1 MKILKYF
8 FLALVFLFQL
18 NHLIGQK
25 SSSYY
30 IKAINKFNSK
40 FSQNIVTD
48 LILDK
53 YNTLWIATPT
63 SLFQYNGCEVK
74 QIESPN
80 NKRTVCFYKN
90 TDNQIIILY
99 SDGKSYLLEKNK
111 ISFYFQD
118 TTQIDFTWNYPFLS
132 VPKKYLRDIFY
143 NPQIKTSFF
152 FSKINFLTPNEII
165 FSNQSKDE
173 KSNILKYNFRTK
185 KIEILFESQFNEDLE
200 YLNVKTA
207 WFKIDKNGKIKN
219 AYNPL
224 NILIDQPPILLT
236 KQTKYR
242 LFNKPLELPILI
254 SGKKIWLLRN
264 KNNHFYWQLIYDEIP
279 PEISI
284 QNARYSPELNKIFIA
299 TESDGF
305 LILSK
310 KNFNTI
316 TNKNKLFKSNY
327 YLQIPLKDG
336 NILTNGGAVDNSKEH
351 NKLFANQN
359 LNNNYKYLNE
369 NEFIGSTSKNIIT
382 YNTKSKK
389 VKIIKSTNE
398 NEHPNFIHFKDTFFI
413 IGNKNIYTYNHQS
426 KKITTI
432 FTGSIGYSNITELK
446 IINQKIWIG
455 SLSGISIFNP
465 ISRKIERKILENI
478 PIRSISTIEKNY
490 YLNTYGNGIFKIDT
504 LKQTF
509 QKLPLDHNRS
519 ILYSHCIVEDK
530 NEDLWV
536 STNLGLLKF
545 KKKSFI
551 NSVNKN
557 QFIPEPEY
565 FDTEDGLITDEFNG
579 AASPPY
585 LKFGDSL
592 ISLPSIKGIV
602 QFNPITTKNA
612 NQIYQFNIET
622 ISYINRNIP
631 FEKNQYN
638 LTSNIEEITLDIDLI
653 FWGNLKNLN
662 LYYEIDGN
670 IKMLDY
676 HDIHQLKIPINHY
689 NNSTINFFT
698 FDHFGRR
705 KNIKAINLYR
715 EYPWYLKIEFI
726 LLSFLIIYLI
736 SFFISRIR
744 TNRIN
749 KRNTELEKL
758 IQDKTKEIQEINIQL
773 LSKVNQL
780 TELNNANTT
789 YISVINH
796 DIFAPIKY
804 INIIGDKI
812 SQNSTKI
819 NKTDIVNQF
828 NQIINSTKRL
838 EVLCSNILNYI
849 NTSNTLETTKTEI
862 NLHNLVEELRQFLNI
877 GLEINNNTLVN
888 TIAPTTSIQSNKDAL
903 SIIFTNLLSN
913 ANRFTKNGTIEI
925 QFKETESTYSI
936 IVKDNGKGM
945 AQETLTKIR
954 NKAIT
959 VAHRNNFEYQSYG
972 IGYSLVY
979 KMLDFIKATF
989 DINSEINQGTEVT
1002 INILKTKRGR

>member
-1 MKILKYF
+1 LKILKYV
-8 FLALVFLFQL
+8 FLALAFLFQL

-25 SSSYY
+25 NSSYY
-30 IKAINKFNSK
+30 LKAINKFNSK

-53 YNTLWIATPT
+53 YKTLWIATPT

-118 TTQIDFTWNYPFLS
+118 TTQIDFTWNYPFLG
-132 VPKKYLRDIFY
+132 VPQKYLNDLFY
-143 NPQIKTSFF
+143 NPQIRASYF
-152 FSKINFLTPNEII
+152 FSKVNFLNANEII
-165 FSNQSKDE
+165 FSTKVKEDQSK
-173 KSNILKYNFRTK
+173 IVQYNFK
-185 KIEILFESQFNEDLE
+185 SKHQEILFESKPQEDIE
-200 YLNVKTA
+200 YLNVQTA
-207 WFKIDKNGKIKN
+207 WFKIDENGKILP

-224 NILIDQPPILLT
+224 NISIEQPPILLT

-242 LFNKPLELPILI
+242 LFNKPLEMPILI
-254 SGKKIWLLRN
+254 SGNNIWVLTN
-264 KNNHFYWQLIYDEIP
+264 KDKHFYWQLVYDEIS

-284 QNARYSPELNKIFIA
+284 QNARYSPELDKILLA

-310 KNFNTI
+310 KIFNTI

-504 LKQTF
+504 I
-509 QKLPLDHNRS
+509 KLAFKNLPTDYNHS
-519 ILYSHCIVEDK
+519 ILYSHCIIEDK
-530 NEDLWV
+530 HSNLWI
-536 STNLGLLKF
+536 STNLGLLRF
-545 KKKSFI
+545 NKKSFI

-705 KNIKAINLYR
+705 KNITDIKLYR

-758 IQDKTKEIQEINIQL
+758 IQDKTKEIQDINIQL

-849 NTSNTLETTKTEI
+849 NSNNTLESSETPI
-862 NLHNLVEELRQFLNI
+862 NLYVLIEELRQFLNI
-877 GLEINNNTLVN
+877 GLEINNNKITN
-888 TIAPTTSIQSNKDAL
+888 TIPSNITIQSNKDAL
-903 SIIFTNLLSN
+903 NIVFTNLLSN
-913 ANRFTKNGTIEI
+913 ANRFTKNGVIGI
-925 QFKETESTYSI
+925 QFLENQTEYI
-936 IVKDNGKGM
+936 ITVIDNGKGM
-945 AQETLTKIR
+945 TLETLSKIK
-954 NKAIT
+954 NKTIT
-959 VAHRNNFEYQSYG
+959 VAHRNNLEYESYG
-972 IGYSLVY
+972 IGYSLIY
-979 KMLDFIKATF
+979 KMLDFINAKFEIT
-989 DINSEINQGTEVT
+989 SEINSGTEVK
-1002 INILKTKRGR
+1002 IIIPK

>member
-1 MKILKYF
+1 MKISKFYIVALL
-8 FLALVFLFQL
+8 FLYPL
-18 NHLIGQK
+18 NQLIGQEG
-25 SSSYY
+25 SLYY
-30 IKAINKFNSK
+30 LKAINKFNSK
-40 FSQNIVTD
+40 FTQNIVTD

-53 YNTLWIATPT
+53 DKTLWIATPT
-63 SLFQYNGCEVK
+63 SLFQYNGYEIK
-74 QIESPN
+74 QIKSPN
-80 NKRTVCFYKN
+80 NNRAVSFYKN

-132 VPKKYLRDIFY
+132 VPKKYLKDFFD
-143 NPQIKTSFF
+143 NPQIKASYF
-152 FSKINFLTPNEII
+152 FSKVNFLNANEIT
-165 FSNQSKDE
+165 FSTKIKEE
-173 KSNILKYNFRTK
+173 KSKIVQYNFK
-185 KIEILFESQFNEDLE
+185 SKHQEILFESKPKEDIE
-200 YLNVKTA
+200 YLNVQKA
-207 WFKIDKNGKIKN
+207 WFKIDENGKILN

-224 NILIDQPPILLT
+224 NISIEQPPISLT
-236 KQTKYR
+236 KTTKYR
-242 LFNKPLELPILI
+242 LFNKPRELPILI
-254 SGKKIWLLRN
+254 SGSKVWILTN
-264 KNNHFYWQLIYDEIP
+264 HNNHFYWKLVCTDLS

-284 QNARYSPELNKIFIA
+284 QNARYSPELGKLFLA

-336 NILTNGGAVDNSKEH
+336 NILTNGGTVDNSKEH

-382 YNTKSKK
+382 YNTKSKI
-389 VKIIKSTNE
+389 VKIIKPTNE

-413 IGNKNIYTYNHQS
+413 IGNKNIYIYNYQS

-612 NQIYQFNIET
+612 NQIYQFNIVT
-622 ISYINRNIP
+622 ISYINKKIP

-689 NNSTINFFT
+689 NNSKIHFFT
-698 FDHFGRR
+698 YDHFGRR

-812 SQNSTKI
+812 RQNSTKI

-849 NTSNTLETTKTEI
+849 NTNNTLEWSETPI
-862 NLHNLVEELRQFLNI
+862 NLYALIEELRQFLNI
-877 GLEINNNTLVN
+877 GLEINNNTITN
-888 TIAPTTSIQSNKDAL
+888 TIASNTTIQSNKDAL
-903 SIIFTNLLSN
+903 NIVFTNLLSN
-913 ANRFTKNGTIEI
+913 ANRFTKNGVIEI
-925 QFKETESTYSI
+925 KFLENQTEYI
-936 IVKDNGKGM
+936 ITVTDNGKGM
-945 AQETLTKIR
+945 TSETLSKIK
-954 NKAIT
+954 NKTIT
-959 VAHRNNFEYQSYG
+959 VAHRNNLEYESYG
-972 IGYSLVY
+972 IGYSLIY
-979 KMLDFIKATF
+979 KMLNFINAKF
-989 DINSEINQGTEVT
+989 EIQSEMNSGTEVK
-1002 INILKTKRGR
+1002 IIIPK

>member
-1 MKILKYF
+1 MKISKFYIVALL
-8 FLALVFLFQL
+8 FLYPL
-18 NHLIGQK
+18 NQLIGQEG
-25 SSSYY
+25 SLYY
-30 IKAINKFNSK
+30 LKAINKFNSK
-40 FSQNIVTD
+40 FTQNIVTD

-53 YNTLWIATPT
+53 DKTLWIATPT
-63 SLFQYNGCEVK
+63 SLFQYNGYEIK
-74 QIESPN
+74 QIKSPN
-80 NKRTVCFYKN
+80 NNRAVSFYKN

-132 VPKKYLRDIFY
+132 VPKKYLKDFFD
-143 NPQIKTSFF
+143 NPQIKASYF
-152 FSKINFLTPNEII
+152 FSKVNFLNANEIT
-165 FSNQSKDE
+165 FSTKIKEE
-173 KSNILKYNFRTK
+173 KSKIVQYNFK
-185 KIEILFESQFNEDLE
+185 SKHQEILFESKPKEDIE
-200 YLNVKTA
+200 YLNVQKA
-207 WFKIDKNGKIKN
+207 WFKIDENGKILN

-224 NILIDQPPILLT
+224 NISIEQPPISLT
-236 KQTKYR
+236 KTTKYR
-242 LFNKPLELPILI
+242 LFNKPRELPILI
-254 SGKKIWLLRN
+254 SGSKVWILTN
-264 KNNHFYWQLIYDEIP
+264 HNNHFYWKLVYTDLS

-284 QNARYSPELNKIFIA
+284 QNARYSPELGKLFLA

-336 NILTNGGAVDNSKEH
+336 NILTNGGTVDNSKEH

-382 YNTKSKK
+382 YNTKSKI
-389 VKIIKSTNE
+389 VKIIKPTNE

-413 IGNKNIYTYNHQS
+413 IGNKNIYIYNYQS

-455 SLSGISIFNP
+455 SLAGISIFNP

-612 NQIYQFNIET
+612 NQIYQFNIVT
-622 ISYINRNIP
+622 ISYINKKIP

-689 NNSTINFFT
+689 NNSKIHFFT
-698 FDHFGRR
+698 YDHFGRR

-812 SQNSTKI
+812 RQNSTKI

-849 NTSNTLETTKTEI
+849 NTNNTLEWSETPI
-862 NLHNLVEELRQFLNI
+862 NLYALIEELRQFLNI
-877 GLEINNNTLVN
+877 GLEINNNTITN
-888 TIAPTTSIQSNKDAL
+888 TIASNTTIQSNKDAL
-903 SIIFTNLLSN
+903 NIVFTNLLSN
-913 ANRFTKNGTIEI
+913 ANRFTKNGVIEI
-925 QFKETESTYSI
+925 KFLENHTEYI
-936 IVKDNGKGM
+936 ITVIDNGKGM
-945 AQETLTKIR
+945 TAETLSKIK
-954 NKAIT
+954 NKTIT
-959 VAHRNNFEYQSYG
+959 VAHRNNLEYESYG
-972 IGYSLVY
+972 IGYSLIY
-979 KMLDFIKATF
+979 KMLDFINAKFEIT
-989 DINSEINQGTEVT
+989 SEINSGTEVK
-1002 INILKTKRGR
+1002 IIIPK

>member
-1 MKILKYF
+1 LKISKFYIVAIL
-8 FLALVFLFQL
+8 FLSPL
-18 NHLIGQK
+18 NQLIGQEG
-25 SSSYY
+25 SLYY
-30 IKAINKFNSK
+30 LKAINKFNSK
-40 FSQNIVTD
+40 FTQNIVTD

-53 YNTLWIATPT
+53 DKTLWIATPT
-63 SLFQYNGCEVK
+63 SLFQYNGYEIK
-74 QIESPN
+74 QIKSPN
-80 NKRTVCFYKN
+80 NNRAVSFYKN

-99 SDGKSYLLEKNK
+99 SDGKSYLLEENK

-132 VPKKYLRDIFY
+132 VPKKYLKDFFD
-143 NPQIKTSFF
+143 NPQIKASYFYSKVNFLNANEITFSTKIKEEK
-152 FSKINFLTPNEII
+152 SKIV
-165 FSNQSKDE
+165 Q
-173 KSNILKYNFRTK
+173 YNFK
-185 KIEILFESQFNEDLE
+185 SKNQEILFESKPKEDIE
-200 YLNVKTA
+200 YLNVQKA
-207 WFKIDKNGKIKN
+207 WFKIDENGKILN

-224 NILIDQPPILLT
+224 NISIEQPPISLT
-236 KQTKYR
+236 KTTKYR
-242 LFNKPLELPILI
+242 LFNKPRELPILI
-254 SGKKIWLLRN
+254 SGSKVWILTN
-264 KNNHFYWQLIYDEIP
+264 HNNHFYWKLVYTDLS

-284 QNARYSPELNKIFIA
+284 QNARYSPELDKLFLA

-336 NILTNGGAVDNSKEH
+336 NIITNGGTLIKSKDH
-351 NKLFANQN
+351 NELFENHI
-359 LNNNYKYLNE
+359 LNNNYLYLNE
-369 NEFIGSTSKNIIT
+369 NEFIESTPKNIIV
-382 YNTKSKK
+382 YNIETK
-389 VKIIKSTNE
+389 KIQTLKSTVE
-398 NEHPNFIHFKDTFFI
+398 NEFFNFIKFQGTLYI
-413 IGNKNIYTYNHQS
+413 IGNNHIYIYKNNIVTLIL
-426 KKITTI
+426 K
-432 FTGSIGYSNITELK
+432 GSIGYSNIAELK

-455 SLSGISIFNP
+455 STSGITIFNP
-465 ISRKIERKILENI
+465 LTQKIEKKLLKNI
-478 PIRSISTIEKNY
+478 PIRSISTIDNNH

-504 LKQTF
+504 I
-509 QKLPLDHNRS
+509 KLAFKNLPTDYNRS
-519 ILYSHCIVEDK
+519 ILYSHCIIEDK
-530 NEDLWV
+530 HSNLWI
-536 STNLGLLKF
+536 STNLGLLRF
-545 KKKSFI
+545 NKKGFI
-551 NSVNKN
+551 NSVNKKH
-557 QFIPEPEY
+557 FIPEPEY

-585 LKFGDSL
+585 LKLGDTL

-602 QFNPITTKNA
+602 KFNPMTTKNV

-622 ISYINRNIP
+622 ISYINRKIP
-631 FEKNQYN
+631 FEKNQYY
-638 LTSNIEEITLDIDLI
+638 LTSNIEEITLDIDLV

-670 IKMLDY
+670 IKMVDY
-676 HDIHQLKIPINHY
+676 HEIHQLKIPINHY
-689 NNSTINFFT
+689 NNSKINFFT

-705 KNIKAINLYR
+705 KNITDIKLYR

-758 IQDKTKEIQEINIQL
+758 IQDKTKEIQDINIQL

-804 INIIGDKI
+804 INIIGDKL

-849 NTSNTLETTKTEI
+849 NSNNTLEWSETPI
-862 NLHNLVEELRQFLNI
+862 NLYALIEELRQFLNI
-877 GLEINNNTLVN
+877 GLEINNNTIAN
-888 TIAPTTSIQSNKDAL
+888 TIASNTTIQSNKDAL
-903 SIIFTNLLSN
+903 NIVFTNLLSN
-913 ANRFTKNGTIEI
+913 ANRFTKNGVIEI
-925 QFKETESTYSI
+925 KFLENQTEYI
-936 IVKDNGKGM
+936 ITVTDNGKGM
-945 AQETLTKIR
+945 TSETLSKIK
-954 NKAIT
+954 NKTIT
-959 VAHRNNFEYQSYG
+959 VAHRNNLEYESYG
-972 IGYSLVY
+972 IGYSLIY
-979 KMLDFIKATF
+979 KMLDFINAKFEIT
-989 DINSEINQGTEVT
+989 SEINSGTEVK
-1002 INILKTKRGR
+1002 IIIPK